1 MARRAGG
8 KLSTSRRA
16 FFAPPRRRVRRSGI
30 ASAALISANSAAAPS
45 LVAAT
50 GYDSV
55 GGNPI
60 LLLSPA
66 MTMEIAESVESI
78 ATSSEILI
86 VDDDRSSC
94 EILAK
99 ILALRGYRVDVAYD
113 GPTALDLVQKKT
125 YGLALIDYRMPGM
138 DGVELYRRIRQL
150 RPDVVGVFVTGFPTI
165 DTVYP
170 AIAVGVKRVI
180 AKPAGSSEL
189 IQVIEEFVG
198 RPR

>member
-1 MARRAGG
+1 M
-8 KLSTSRRA
+8 
-16 FFAPPRRRVRRSGI
+16 VMGI
-30 ASAALISANSAAAPS
+30 TEA
-45 LVAAT
+45 V
-50 GYDSV
+50 
-55 GGNPI
+55 
-60 LLLSPA
+60 
-66 MTMEIAESVESI
+66 ESV
-78 ATSSEILI
+78 ATSAEILI

-99 ILALRGYRVDVAYD
+99 ILALRGYHVDVAFD

-170 AIAVGVKRVI
+170 AIAVGVERVI
-180 AKPAGSSEL
+180 AKPAGSNEL

-198 RPR
+198 RPH

>member
-1 MARRAGG
+1 M
-8 KLSTSRRA
+8 
-16 FFAPPRRRVRRSGI
+16 VMGI
-30 ASAALISANSAAAPS
+30 TEA
-45 LVAAT
+45 V
-50 GYDSV
+50 
-55 GGNPI
+55 
-60 LLLSPA
+60 
-66 MTMEIAESVESI
+66 ESV

-99 ILALRGYRVDVAYD
+99 ILSLRGYHVDVAFD
-113 GPTALDLVQKKT
+113 GRTALDLVQKKT

-138 DGVELYRRIRQL
+138 DGVELYRRIRQM

-170 AIAVGVKRVI
+170 AIAVGVERVI
-180 AKPAGSSEL
+180 AKPAGSNEL

-198 RPR
+198 RPH

>member
-1 MARRAGG
+1 M
-8 KLSTSRRA
+8 
-16 FFAPPRRRVRRSGI
+16 VMGI
-30 ASAALISANSAAAPS
+30 TEA
-45 LVAAT
+45 V
-50 GYDSV
+50 
-55 GGNPI
+55 
-60 LLLSPA
+60 
-66 MTMEIAESVESI
+66 ESV

-99 ILALRGYRVDVAYD
+99 ILALRGYHVDVAFD
-113 GPTALDLVQKKT
+113 GLTALDLVQKKT

-170 AIAVGVKRVI
+170 AIAVGVERVI
-180 AKPAGSSEL
+180 AKPAGSNEL

-198 RPR
+198 RPH